1 MKENAVKQSEKKL
14 YIKYNSECI
23 VAKSRKFQTV
33 HENTSLFTFK
43 TLVGGNTN
51 KHIFGDFCGTNI
63 NISTNRNPYKRG
75 MKHWLIKIHSDMYR
89 LYFKTSFG

>member
-1 MKENAVKQSEKKL
+1 MLKSPVKTFEG
-14 YIKYNSECI
+14 I
-23 VAKSRKFQTV
+23 
-33 HENTSLFTFK
+33 SLDTDP
-43 TLVGGNTN
+43 N
-51 KHIFGDFCGTNI
+51 FGTYSPFCGTII